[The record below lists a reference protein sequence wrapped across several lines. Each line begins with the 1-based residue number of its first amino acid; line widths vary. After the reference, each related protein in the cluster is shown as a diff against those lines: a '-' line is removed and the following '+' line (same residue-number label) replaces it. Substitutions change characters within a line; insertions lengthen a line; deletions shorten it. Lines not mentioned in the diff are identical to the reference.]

1 MIRYL
6 GIFLLISFISSI
18 HCLAEKTLPYYDS
31 HIAYYGRWQPINNN
45 SSIQSISPGA
55 YLKVMV
61 HGPRIILKLSR
72 PTTVYC
78 QIDDQKDSLQ
88 LLNAVY
94 HGILPIELVVPIPDD
109 NELHTISVISM
120 DNIHNIISLESLVLF
135 AGDNHL
141 QSSDDATHYIQHPL
155 IEFVGHDSTLGL
167 GTSQSIMTSFP
178 WLVSNILGTERS
190 QIAFPGAWLM
200 DHKEAVGMETQYFLG
215 LNDITIPPKIVVV
228 LLGEFDQYT
237 DKYTESLAHFLLHIR
252 SQFPQAIVLVLSEPL
267 GVLFRESQSAVNYI
281 NDEKSDQDIYFVDTT
296 CWVQYG
302 STSYS
307 DPSHLNDIG
316 QDKFARLLAPFL
328 QAKLSSQ
335 PFPDQKPNPNLPSA
349 WQTMDVGDETS
360 RGLIG
365 SVSFD
370 SAKIFTLWG
379 SGIGTIRQKDAFRF
393 VFQPLSLHG
402 SIEVTV
408 ESHSAFASCA
418 KAGIMMRE
426 HLAHGSPNVML
437 GFSPADGIF
446 LQHRPHNFNM
456 TQLVLK
462 RRLSPPYRLRLERI
476 GTTKF
481 VTKIAPPRSNGWEI
495 FSVIENASMARDIY
509 VGLVVTSC
517 DPSVVSVA
525 KFSDVSLQGGIGSGG
540 FHYQSSPHTPLL
552 IQQ

>member
-1 MIRYL
+1 MIRSIGL
-6 GIFLLISFISSI
+6 FLLLLYITII
-18 HCLAEKTLPYYDS
+18 ECIAEKTLPYYDT
-31 HIAYYGRWQPINNN
+31 HISYYGRWQPINNN
-45 SSIQSISPGA
+45 SSIQNISPGA

-61 HGPRIILKLSR
+61 YGPQVILRLSQ
-72 PTTVYC
+72 PTTVYVEV
-78 QIDDQKDSLQ
+78 DSQKDSLQ
-88 LLNAVY
+88 ILNAIY
-94 HGILPIELVVPIPDD
+94 HGVLPIELVVPIPND
-109 NELHTISVISM
+109 NMLHTISVISM
-120 DNIHNIISLESLVLF
+120 DTTHNIISLESLVLY
-135 AGDNHL
+135 AVDNTL
-141 QSSDDATHYIQHPL
+141 STVKDESIIGTPL
-155 IEFVGHDSTLGL
+155 IEYVGHDSTLGL

-215 LNDITIPPKIVVV
+215 LSEITIAPRIVVV

-237 DKYTESLAHFLLHIR
+237 DKYTESLSHFLLHIR
-252 SQFPQAIVLVLSEPL
+252 SQFPQTVILVLSEPL
-267 GVLFRESQSAVNYI
+267 GVLFQESQSAVNYI
-281 NDEKSDQDIYFVDTT
+281 NDEKSDQDIHFIDTT
-296 CWVQYG
+296 CWIQYG
-302 STSYS
+302 NTSYS

-316 QDKFARLLAPFL
+316 QTKFARQLAPFL
-328 QAKLSSQ
+328 QAKLSFN
-335 PFPDQKPNPNLPSA
+335 PFPDQKPNPNLPFH
-349 WQTMDVGDETS
+349 WQTMDVGDESS

-379 SGIGTIRQKDAFRF
+379 SGIGTTRTKDAFRF
-393 VFQPLSLHG
+393 VYQPLSLHG

-446 LQHRPHNFNM
+446 LQHRQNNFNT
-456 TQLVLK
+456 TQVVLK

-476 GTTKF
+476 ENTKF
-481 VTKIAPPRSNGWEI
+481 VAKIAAPHSNVWEI
-495 FSVIENASMARDIY
+495 FSVIENATMARDIY

-525 KFSDVSLQGGIGSGG
+525 KFSDVNLQGGIGSGL
-540 FHYQSSPHTPLL
+540 YSQSSSHTPFLL
-552 IQQ
+552 QQ